1 MLKDKNTYVKKDDMK
16 AHKGNIKMSL
26 VRNKSIILTVTII
39 LSIFLRYTNEL
50 MSFI

>member
-1 MLKDKNTYVKKDDMK
+1 MLKDKHTYVKKDDMK

-26 VRNKSIILTVTII
+26 VRNKSILTATII
-39 LSIFLRYTNEL
+39 LSIFLRHTNEL

>member
-1 MLKDKNTYVKKDDMK
+1 MLKDKNTYFKKFDMK

-26 VRNKSIILTVTII
+26 VRKSIILTATII

>member
-1 MLKDKNTYVKKDDMK
+1 MLKDKHTYVKKDDMK

-26 VRNKSIILTVTII
+26 VRNKSIILTATII
-39 LSIFLRYTNEL
+39 LSIFLRHTNEL

>member
-1 MLKDKNTYVKKDDMK
+1 MYTYVKKDDMK

-26 VRNKSIILTVTII
+26 VRNKSILTATII
-39 LSIFLRYTNEL
+39 LSIFLKHTNEL